1 MLCTFDYHAFYRHR
15 GHLVRENSG
24 TWKDLTRNAEPFTH
38 QQLASRFDIW
48 TEAQKDNGDFEFIR
62 GFDYAYEDD
71 LKDAIKLIEN
81 FNSIKSG
88 DKHKTNGNRYNKD
101 LIIDAITKGQSQSY
115 ISEKYGL
122 SRSQYYKI
130 KASV

>member
-1 MLCTFDYHAFYRHR
+1 MYDFYKHR
-15 GHLVRENSG
+15 DHLVRFDG
-24 TWKDLTRNAEPFTH
+24 RVWKDITETNKPKFTH

-88 DKHKTNGNRYNKD
+88 DKHKVIFLRNTAYHVVNTTRLKR
-101 LIIDAITKGQSQSY
+101 LCKSVRM
-115 ISEKYGL
+115 SETQ
-122 SRSQYYKI
+122 R
-130 KASV
+130 

>member
-1 MLCTFDYHAFYRHR
+1 MYDFYKHR
-15 GHLVRENSG
+15 DHLVRFDG
-24 TWKDLTRNAEPFTH
+24 RFWKDVTETNKPKFTH

-88 DKHKTNGNRYNKD
+88 DKHK
-101 LIIDAITKGQSQSY
+101 
-115 ISEKYGL
+115 
-122 SRSQYYKI
+122 
-130 KASV
+130 

>member
-1 MLCTFDYHAFYRHR
+1 MYDFYKHR
-15 GHLVRENSG
+15 DHLVRFDG
-24 TWKDLTRNAEPFTH
+24 RVWKDITETNKPKFTH

-88 DKHKTNGNRYNKD
+88 DKHKTNGNREHQQ
-101 LIIDAITKGQSQSY
+101 AISPLG
-115 ISEKYGL
+115 
-122 SRSQYYKI
+122 
-130 KASV
+130 

>member
-1 MLCTFDYHAFYRHR
+1 MYDFYKHR
-15 GHLVRENSG
+15 DHLVRFDG
-24 TWKDLTRNAEPFTH
+24 KVWKDITETNKPKFTH

-48 TEAQKDNGDFEFIR
+48 TEAQKDNGDF
-62 GFDYAYEDD
+62 
-71 LKDAIKLIEN
+71 DAIKLIEN
-81 FNSIKSG
+81 FNSIKNG
-88 DKHKTNGNRYNKD
+88 DKHKANGNRYDKD